1 MTIASTTNRYDKY
14 KDSGIEW
21 IGEVPD
27 SWGVRKIKSFSTIC
41 GRIGFKGYTIEDLV
55 EPETQGAAIV
65 LGGTNIM
72 SEGYISF
79 DKLTFL
85 SEFKYLES
93 PEIMLQGGEILIT
106 KVGAGTGDNAIYK
119 RYSERVTINPNVML
133 CKPSSNINSVYLN
146 YCLLSPLVKQEV
158 FLESNKSGAQPAINQ
173 QFIKNLIVAYPSLDE
188 QEAIAGYLDRKCVA
202 IDETIEKQKSVI
214 EKLKEYKQSII
225 TQAVTKGLDKSAP
238 MKDSGIEWIG
248 QIPQHWE
255 IIKFKNCISKIADID
270 HYMPNSVDNG
280 YPYLMTGDLKEYAS
294 QINFDICKKI
304 SSEDYIDLATK
315 IYPQKD
321 DIIFARYATI
331 GTLCYVDISKEFL
344 VSYSCLTIRPL
355 NAKVLGKFIFYY
367 LKSDIF
373 TNEIMQYV
381 NSNTQSNIG
390 LDSLKR
396 ILVILPNVIEQKQ
409 IISYLDKKCS
419 EIDKTIED
427 KEKLIEKLVEYKKS
441 LIYECVTGKRKV
453 I

>member
-1 MTIASTTNRYDKY
+1 MLKIKTTNRYDKY

-21 IGEVPD
+21 IGEIPD
-27 SWGVRKIKSFSTIC
+27 SWCLQRLKTVGDYRNGLTYAPEDIC
-41 GRIGFKGYTIEDLV
+41 EENNGTLV
-55 EPETQGAAIV
+55 
-65 LGGTNIM
+65 L
-72 SEGYISF
+72 
-79 DKLTFL
+79 
-85 SEFKYLES
+85 
-93 PEIMLQGGEILIT
+93 
-106 KVGAGTGDNAIYK
+106 
-119 RYSERVTINPNVML
+119 R
-133 CKPSSNINSVYLN
+133 SSNIKEGKISLDDNVYVSSNIPQRLKVKKGDILICSRNGSRDLIGKNALITEDINASFGAFMMIFRCNNPKYFYYILNSHIFNYYLG
-146 YCLLSPLVKQEV
+146 S
-158 FLESNKSGAQPAINQ
+158 FFTSTINQ
-173 QFIKNLIVAYPSLDE
+173 LTGTNFGNMRIVYCPNIKE
-188 QEAIAGYLDRKCVA
+188 QESIAGYLDLKCGA

-315 IYPQKD
+315 IHPQKD